1 MAEIKIDMDKKC
13 ADCGEPGV
21 VASGYCMQCLLKP
34 VIGDKTAGTI
44 HKQVQELIDTYTEK
58 IDKAIKMNGN
68 ELVVNF
74 AVNLTASKNR
84 HVAVKTTI
92 SFTAEKI
99 KFSSETEAVE
109 ELQGEMFGEER

>member
-1 MAEIKIDMDKKC
+1 MAEIRIDMDKKC
-13 ADCGEPGV
+13 VDCGDPGV
-21 VASGYCMQCLLKP
+21 VAGGYCMKCLLSP
-34 VIGDKTAGTI
+34 VIGDKTSGAI
-44 HKQVQELIDTYTEK
+44 HKQVQELLDIHAEK
-58 IDKAIKMNGN
+58 IDKAIKLNFN

-74 AVNLTASKNR
+74 AVNLIASKNR

-109 ELQGEMFGEER
+109 EMQGEMFEGER